1 MGAFTFAVILLLLF
15 SLPLLV
21 FGMELTTGSNFAMFY
36 IFKNLN
42 RFADAS
48 QNGAAPF
55 DKMGYPYYPSV
66 ESNYPKMLSNLSNH
80 KSTVEPIPEPDPE
93 SSVTIYAAMLIGEK
107 GSCAGYTFD
116 LASGETFIVGKDA
129 KVSNIVIDPAY
140 KEISRK
146 HLSVRYDANIEQY
159 VVTDY
164 SSNGTWANG
173 LKLTTGQETYLSH
186 GTELKLANEKNIFR
200 WG

>member
-1 MGAFTFAVILLLLF
+1 MNPQQP
-15 SLPLLV
+15 SQPLP
-21 FGMELTTGSNFAMFY
+21 ELEPSPTVM
-36 IFKNLN
+36 
-42 RFADAS
+42 AS
-48 QNGAAPF
+48 A
-55 DKMGYPYYPSV
+55 
-66 ESNYPKMLSNLSNH
+66 
-80 KSTVEPIPEPDPE
+80 I
-93 SSVTIYAAMLIGEK
+93 LIGKE

-116 LASGETFIVGKDA
+116 LSTGETFIVGKDA

-200 WG
+200 LG